1 MALNVINSTTKND
14 QKLATSDLLQKTDS
28 LSIRPPNTHIAT
40 LHPKYMA
47 PTIFKAFTLFLIA
60 VNSFGSNAPP
70 QFRKLRQSSG
80 HPLHPG
86 SDPGSFRFPPP
97 PPNGNN
103 NNAFCSNS
111 LSALRGG
118 SILPLTGSLL
128 TTLTPTLTFNAL
140 LAFISLGVLAVRR
153 KPEEAQVPTQPDAA
167 ELLLTSPEAV
177 AVASA
182 SAVDGE

>member
-1 MALNVINSTTKND
+1 
-14 QKLATSDLLQKTDS
+14 
-28 LSIRPPNTHIAT
+28 
-40 LHPKYMA
+40 MA

-60 VNSFGSNAPP
+60 VNSFGSNAP
-70 QFRKLRQSSG
+70 QFRKLCQSSAG

-86 SDPGSFRFPPP
+86 SDPGNDPGSFRFPPP

-103 NNAFCSNS
+103 NNVFCSNS

-177 AVASA
+177 ASA